1 MKNIRVIAAFAC
13 VYVIW
18 GSTYLV
24 IRYAIETIPP
34 FLMMGVRSVIAG
46 SVLYLWSR
54 KASERILPRHWKPLL
69 IIAILFFV
77 CGHGLLAW
85 AQKRVASGLAAVLIA
100 SDPLWIALIE
110 SFTIRGFQL
119 SVKQKFGL
127 LIGIAGITLM
137 FIPDSSGIG
146 KIDILGATIIIVSAV
161 CWSIGAVYSKVA
173 VIPKSASLTAGLQ
186 LVLGGVLLIV
196 ISFAAGELENF
207 SLSAVSLR
215 SALSLAYLIVFGSI
229 ITFTAYVWLLQ
240 VTSATKV
247 ATHTYVNPIIALI
260 LGSLFASEQFTI
272 TILIASLV
280 IIVSVY
286 LVLQRPRAQPVST
299 LR

>member
-127 LIGIAGITLM
+127 LIGFAGITVM
-137 FIPDSSGIG
+137 FIPDSS
-146 KIDILGATIIIVSAV
+146 
-161 CWSIGAVYSKVA
+161 
-173 VIPKSASLTAGLQ
+173 
-186 LVLGGVLLIV
+186 
-196 ISFAAGELENF
+196 
-207 SLSAVSLR
+207 
-215 SALSLAYLIVFGSI
+215 
-229 ITFTAYVWLLQ
+229 
-240 VTSATKV
+240 
-247 ATHTYVNPIIALI
+247 
-260 LGSLFASEQFTI
+260 
-272 TILIASLV
+272 
-280 IIVSVY
+280 
-286 LVLQRPRAQPVST
+286 
-299 LR
+299 

>member
-1 MKNIRVIAAFAC
+1 
-13 VYVIW
+13 
-18 GSTYLV
+18 
-24 IRYAIETIPP
+24 
-34 FLMMGVRSVIAG
+34 
-46 SVLYLWSR
+46 
-54 KASERILPRHWKPLL
+54 
-69 IIAILFFV
+69 
-77 CGHGLLAW
+77 
-85 AQKRVASGLAAVLIA
+85 
-100 SDPLWIALIE
+100 
-110 SFTIRGFQL
+110 
-119 SVKQKFGL
+119 QKFGL